1 MKSRKPKKPR
11 SRDIARGFLLSML
24 LNRRKVTQSSACD
37 FKLNTRYWLRVLLIN
52 YLVFIHYEKV
62 DHLISVMV

>member
-24 LNRRKVTQSSACD
+24 LNRKSSACV